1 MCWPNDDSH
10 ADPLCGEKNRSPTWF
25 HDLIGVRFVMTC
37 THVRHVAPLATLLLL
52 THHAALA
59 QESSGQPAT
68 TAVQLET
75 LSVESRNPAAGRV
88 GQGEAG
94 GLPKAFSGGQVA
106 RGSRLG
112 ILGNRDYMRTPF
124 STASYTEKTIR
135 DLQAVSVGDVL
146 TRTDPSVRAS
156 IGSGNRYDA
165 LTIRGFRVD
174 NREFALNGLYGLVP
188 DYRIDPAPL
197 ERIEVLK
204 GPAAFLFG
212 TSISGSIAGT
222 VNVVTKRAG
231 DEPLNRA
238 TVDYASTTRGGA
250 ELDVARRYGDA
261 KQIGVRINGAGL
273 GGATPI
279 DRTAQRNGVGSL
291 ALDYDGDRFRLFL
304 DVIYQHDAYD
314 AQTRGG
320 NPVEGLR
327 VPRAPDPRRN
337 MSQTFDFSRSDSLT
351 TLGRAEFDLTS
362 DITLFAALG
371 GNRFTYDKQENP
383 AFTLLD
389 RTGRTRVNSIF
400 QTGDTAT
407 LSGETGARARFDTG
421 WIKHEAVFTA
431 TYLDQ
436 DLTLGQITYPDYDSN
451 LYAPVRLAWPG
462 QPKAAF
468 PRGRSSYNRMTS
480 YAVADTMSVADGLVE
495 LMVGAR
501 RQEIELGSYAPVTG
515 LLSST
520 YDKSATTPA
529 FGLVVRPTEVLS
541 VYANAVQGLTAL
553 KPPGSAVNV
562 AQTFPPARSRQYEIG
577 TKLDFKTFGA
587 TLAAFQ
593 ITQPAGN
600 VDPVTH
606 VFSVGGT
613 QRNRGFEGTIFG
625 EVVPDLR
632 VIAGATLLDARWRR
646 TRGGLYDGNP
656 ATGAPRFQATAG
668 LEWDT
673 PILRGLTA
681 IATVVYTGASYAGTT
696 FTNLPFSK
704 IPDWTTLDLGLRYAT
719 LLQDRPVTLRA
730 TMSNVTDNHFWIA
743 NPNGALILGAPRT
756 VWLSASIDF

>member
-1 MCWPNDDSH
+1 
-10 ADPLCGEKNRSPTWF
+10 
-25 HDLIGVRFVMTC
+25 MTC
-37 THVRHVAPLATLLLL
+37 TYIRHVVPLTTLLL
-52 THHAALA
+52 TTNHAAFA
-59 QESSGQPAT
+59 QDSTGRTAQ
-68 TAVQLET
+68 AVQLDT
-75 LSVESRNPAAGRV
+75 LSVEARNPNAGRL

-94 GLPKAFSGGQVA
+94 GLPKAFAGGQVA

-135 DLQAVSVGDVL
+135 DAQAISVGDLL

-188 DYRIDPAPL
+188 DYRISPAPL

-212 TSISGSIAGT
+212 ASIFGSVAGT

-231 DEPLNRA
+231 DEPLTRA

-250 ELDVARRYGDA
+250 QVDVSRRYGEA
-261 KQIGVRINGAGL
+261 GEFGIRINGAGF
-273 GGATPI
+273 GGDTPI

-291 ALDYDGDRFRLFL
+291 ALDYSGDRLRLYA

-320 NPVEGLR
+320 NPQPGLH
-327 VPRAPDPRRN
+327 VPRAPNPRRN
-337 MSQTFDFSRSDSLT
+337 MSQDFDFSRADSLT
-351 TLGRAEFDLTS
+351 GLGRAEFDLTS
-362 DITLFAALG
+362 NIMLFAALG

-389 RTGRTRVNSIF
+389 RRGNTQVNSIF
-400 QTGDTAT
+400 QTGGTST
-407 LSGETGARARFDTG
+407 LSGEAGARARFDTG
-421 WIKHEAVFTA
+421 WIRHEAVFSA
-431 TYLDQ
+431 TILDQ
-436 DLTLGQITYPDYDSN
+436 DLTLGQITYPNYRSN
-451 LYAPVRLAWPG
+451 LYAPVRLASPG
-462 QPKAAF
+462 LPLAAGTY
-468 PRGRSSYNRMTS
+468 PRGRASYDRMTS

-495 LMVGAR
+495 FMVGAR
-501 RQEIELGSYAPVTG
+501 RQEIELGNYAPVTG
-515 LLSST
+515 LLSTS

-529 FGLVVRPTEVLS
+529 FGLVVRPTEALS
-541 VYANAVQGLTAL
+541 LYANAVQGLTAL
-553 KPPGSAVNV
+553 RAPNTAINT
-562 AQTFPPARSRQYEIG
+562 AQTFAPARSRQYEIG
-577 TKLDFKTFGA
+577 AKLDFETFGA
-587 TLAAFQ
+587 TLAAFE

-600 VDPVTH
+600 VDPITNRFGVAG
-606 VFSVGGT
+606 S

-625 EVVPDLR
+625 AIAPDLR

-656 ATGAPRFQATAG
+656 ATGAPRFQATTG

-673 PILRGLTA
+673 PFLRGLTA

-696 FTNLPFSK
+696 LTSAAFSK
-704 IPDWTTLDLGLRYAT
+704 IPDWTTLDLGLRYVA
-719 LLQDRPVTLRA
+719 LVQDRPVTLRA
-730 TMSNVTDNHFWIA
+730 TVSNVTDNHYWIA
-743 NPNGALILGAPRT
+743 NANGALILGAPRT
-756 VWLSASIDF
+756 TWLSASVDF

>member
-1 MCWPNDDSH
+1 MAILFLTAND
-10 ADPLCGEKNRSPTWF
+10 L
-25 HDLIGVRFVMTC
+25 
-37 THVRHVAPLATLLLL
+37 
-52 THHAALA
+52 ALA
-59 QESSGQPAT
+59 QDRTDRAPAS
-68 TAVQLET
+68 VQLET
-75 LSVESRNPAAGRV
+75 LSVEARSPDAGRL

-94 GLPKAFSGGQVA
+94 GLPEAFSGGQVA

-112 ILGNRDYMRTPF
+112 ILGNRDYMQTPF

-135 DLQAVSVGDVL
+135 DLQAVSVGEVL

-212 TSISGSIAGT
+212 APISGSIAGT
-222 VNVVTKRAG
+222 VNVVTKRAP
-231 DEPLNRA
+231 DEPLTRA

-250 ELDVARRYGDA
+250 EIDVARRYGDA
-261 KQIGVRINGAGL
+261 KQIGVRINAAGL

-279 DRTAQRNGVGSL
+279 DQTAQRNGVGSL
-291 ALDYDGDRFRLFL
+291 ALDYDGDRLRLFL
-304 DVIYQHDAYD
+304 DVIGQHDAYD

-320 NPVEGLR
+320 NPDQGLR

-337 MSQTFDFSRSDSLT
+337 MSQNFDFSRADSLT
-351 TLGRAEFDLTS
+351 ALGRAEFDLTS

-389 RTGRTRVNSIF
+389 AQGNTRVNSIF
-400 QTGDTAT
+400 QSGSTST

-421 WIKHEAVFTA
+421 WVKHEAVFTA

-436 DLTLGQITYPDYDSN
+436 DLTLGQITYPNYLSN

-462 QPKAAF
+462 QPLDAGTF
-468 PRGRSSYNRMTS
+468 PRGRASYDRMTS

-501 RQEIELGSYAPVTG
+501 RQEIELGNYAPVTG
-515 LLSST
+515 LLGT
-520 YDKSATTPA
+520 AYDKSATTPA

-541 VYANAVQGLTAL
+541 LYANAVQGLTAL
-553 KPPGSAVNV
+553 RAPGSAMKST
-562 AQTFPPARSRQYEIG
+562 QTFPPARSRQYEIG
-577 TKLDFKTFGA
+577 AKLDFKTFGA

-600 VDPVTH
+600 VDPVTN
-606 VFSVGGT
+606 VFGVGGT

-625 EVVPDLR
+625 EIVPDLR

-656 ATGAPRFQATAG
+656 ATGAPRVQATTG

-673 PILRGLTA
+673 PVLRGLTA
-681 IATVVYTGASYAGTT
+681 IATIVYTGASYAGTT

-704 IPDWTTLDLGLRYAT
+704 IQDWTTVDLGLRYAT
-719 LLQDRPVTLRA
+719 LVQDKPVTLRA
-730 TMSNVTDNHFWIA
+730 TMSNVTDNHYWIA
-743 NPNGALILGAPRT
+743 NPNGALILGVPRT
-756 VWLSASIDF
+756 VWLSASVDF